1 MQLRRLLCAAEKPT
15 KTRPRVQ
22 INVLY
27 EGVTLSQALLIKD
40 HISLHPAH
48 SVILIETHHIDLVKA
63 ERSLEKWKG
72 FGIEKGFW

>member
-15 KTRPRVQ
+15 KTRCGVQ

-40 HISLHPAH
+40 HVSLYPAH
-48 SVILIETHHIDLVKA
+48 SVILTETYHIDLVKA
-63 ERSLEKWKG
+63 ESRPGEK
-72 FGIEKGFW
+72 